1 MKKFRSILLTL
12 GLVICNLITN
22 SVFAQNFD
30 PGFPGFPGND
40 DPGLPVAPINDW
52 VIPVLIIGIGF
63 AFMVYRKMLKL
74 ESK

>member
-22 SVFAQNFD
+22 SAFAENFD
-30 PGFPGFPGND
+30 PGFPVND
-40 DPGLPVAPINDW
+40 DPGSPVAPINDW

>member
-12 GLVICNLITN
+12 GLVICNLITSN
-22 SVFAQNFD
+22 AFAQD
-30 PGFPGFPGND
+30 PGFPGNE

>member
-1 MKKFRSILLTL
+1 MKKIRSILLTL
-12 GLVICNLITN
+12 GLVICNLITSN
-22 SVFAQNFD
+22 AFAQD